1 VRRLVLLFGLA
12 VASVALAKPAPKSN
26 PARPAPKSNPARPA
40 PKSDPAKPAPK
51 SGGAAPATWADW
63 VGDWQG
69 KLTWTSCTLDGAD
82 HATLPLDA
90 RDGSVSIDLAP
101 AESALPELVLVE
113 EGEGWAGQQADVTV
127 HVSRG
132 KHRTLELAVDLD
144 SGCQIR
150 GTLSRASV
158 GIAACDRLAAWA
170 RVESHCTKLSRP
182 PLENAARLARQRAS
196 WRKARGDDR
205 VKLAA
210 QCTARG
216 AKVEQELVD
225 IGCAPNPDPAI
236 GMRGAECQALRGI
249 AARVGRCSNLPSDQR
264 DAYAREVLVLLAA
277 AQGADKAS
285 LPVVDAECRRERD
298 KLFAIAK
305 QAGCPP

>member
-1 VRRLVLLFGLA
+1 MSSLA
-12 VASVALAKPAPKSN
+12 AASAALAKPA
-26 PARPAPKSNPARPA
+26 ARPAP
-40 PKSDPAKPAPK
+40 
-51 SGGAAPATWADW
+51 TWADW
-63 VGDWQG
+63 IGDWGG
-69 KLTWTSCTLDGAD
+69 KLSYASCSLEGAD
-82 HATLPLDA
+82 HASLPLEA
-90 RDGSVSIDLAP
+90 RDGSVSIDLSP
-101 AESALPELVLVE
+101 AGSALPELTLVE
-113 EGEGWAGQQADVTV
+113 DGDAWVGQQADVKV
-127 HVSRG
+127 RVSRAKAG
-132 KHRTLELAVDLD
+132 KLDVAVDLD

-150 GTLSRASV
+150 GTLSRPSV

-182 PLENAARLARQRAS
+182 PLENAARLARQRAA
-196 WRKARGDDR
+196 WRKASGDER
-205 VKLAA
+205 TKLAA
-210 QCTARG
+210 QCTARS

-249 AARVGRCSNLPSDQR
+249 SARIGRCGNLPSDQR

-285 LPVVDAECRRERD
+285 LPVVDGECRRERD
-298 KLFAIAK
+298 KLFAIAQ

>member
-1 VRRLVLLFGLA
+1 MRRLVLLSSLA
-12 VASVALAKPAPKSN
+12 AASAALAKPAT
-26 PARPAPKSNPARPA
+26 RPAP
-40 PKSDPAKPAPK
+40 
-51 SGGAAPATWADW
+51 TWADW
-63 VGDWQG
+63 IGDWGG
-69 KLTWTSCTLDGAD
+69 KLSYASCSLEGAD
-82 HATLPLDA
+82 HASLPLEA
-90 RDGSVSIDLAP
+90 RDGSVSIDLSP
-101 AESALPELVLVE
+101 AGSALPELTLVE
-113 EGEGWAGQQADVTV
+113 DGDAWVGQQADVKV
-127 HVSRG
+127 RVSRAKAG
-132 KHRTLELAVDLD
+132 RLDVAVDLD

-150 GTLSRASV
+150 GTLSRSSV

-182 PLENAARLARQRAS
+182 PLENAARLARQRAA
-196 WRKARGDDR
+196 WRKASGDER
-205 VKLAA
+205 TKLAA
-210 QCTARG
+210 QCTARS

-249 AARVGRCSNLPSDQR
+249 SARIGRCGNLPSDQR

-285 LPVVDAECRRERD
+285 LPVVDGECRRERD
-298 KLFAIAK
+298 KLFAIAQ